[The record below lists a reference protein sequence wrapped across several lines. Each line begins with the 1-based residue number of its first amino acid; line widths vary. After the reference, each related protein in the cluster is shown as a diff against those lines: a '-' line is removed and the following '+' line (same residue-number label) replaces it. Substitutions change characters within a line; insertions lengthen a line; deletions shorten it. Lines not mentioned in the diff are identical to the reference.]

1 MNDPATT
8 PAESAVPKSPDLA
21 MLRALVLVAGIS
33 GLLVVL
39 AYQITRPM
47 IEENKRQMINRALY
61 QVIPGAVTRRDFI
74 VSGQRLVAADA
85 GNTAAHE
92 RIYAA
97 YDSQG
102 QLVGVA
108 LEAAVQ
114 GYQDVIRVLYGYNP
128 ACQCIRGIAVLKMAE
143 TPGIGD
149 KIAKDAQ
156 FLQNF
161 VQLDASLNDDATGL
175 AHTIVTVKHNSKV
188 NPWEIEAITGATI
201 SSRAMGRLLNDSAQR
216 MLPLITTH
224 LEQLQDSNG
233 ALQ

>member
-1 MNDPATT
+1 MNDPAST
-8 PAESAVPKSPDLA
+8 PAETAALKSSDLE

-33 GLLVVL
+33 GFLVVL

-47 IEENKRQMINRALY
+47 IEENKRQAINRALFK
-61 QVIPGAVTRRDFI
+61 VIPGAVVRRDFI
-74 VSGQRLVAADA
+74 ISGQRLVEADV

-102 QLVGVA
+102 RLAGVA

-114 GYQDVIRVLYGYNP
+114 GYQDVIRVLYGYDP

-149 KIAKDAQ
+149 KIAKDPQ
-156 FLQNF
+156 FLENF
-161 VQLDASLNDDATGL
+161 VQLDASLNTDATGL
-175 AHTIVTVKHNSKV
+175 AHAIVTLKHNSKV
-188 NPWEIEAITGATI
+188 NPWEIDAITGATI
-201 SSRAMGRLLNDSAQR
+201 SSRAMGRMLNESAQR
-216 MLPLITTH
+216 MLPLVTTH
-224 LEQLQDSNG
+224 LEQLQDANG